1 MVPRLLTLLR
11 RADWL
16 TRDRI
21 VAWSSVMFVIELIV
35 LVFLA
40 LWQRG
45 LLAPDV
51 HSPASDFVSFYAA
64 GKLTLAGAPQFA
76 YDQVIHYL
84 VQQQTSGMEAPH
96 QFFFYP
102 PVFLLLC
109 APLATI
115 PYLVAFAVFVLATM
129 VMLLWVMRALVGE
142 PPANWLS
149 AVLAFPAVFWTIGLG
164 QNAFLTA
171 ALFGAFTLL
180 LKKKPLTAGLLL
192 GCLCYKPHF
201 GLLVP
206 VALVAGR
213 EWRAFA
219 GAVISVAG
227 LISLSFALFGWQ
239 IWTAYLTA
247 FFHSDQ
253 IYTTGVVDF
262 AGIIT
267 PFGAARLMG
276 LPTSTSYA
284 IQMLAAAAA
293 VVTVALVWRRG
304 ASHNLR
310 CAVLLSATLLAV
322 PLALVYD
329 QLLLLLAG
337 AWLIREAR
345 QSWLRSWEGLI
356 LVLVYPVSL
365 VTLTIGQSYHIPLGP
380 LTTCAV
386 LVLCLRRAWLSQPGL
401 APPYAAP
408 LGATP

>member
-1 MVPRLLTLLR
+1 MAIALFRLLR

-21 VAWSSVMFVIELIV
+21 VAWSSVMFIIELLA

-45 LLAPDV
+45 LLVPDV

-64 GKLTLAGAPQFA
+64 GKLTLAGTPQYA
-76 YDQVIHYL
+76 YDQVVHYL
-84 VQQQTSGMEAPH
+84 VQQQSSGTEAAH

-109 APLATI
+109 APLATM
-115 PYLVAFAVFVLATM
+115 PYLVAFAVFVFATLAIM
-129 VMLLWVMRALVGE
+129 IRLMQALVRE
-142 PPANWLS
+142 PPATWLS

-171 ALFGAFTLL
+171 ALFGAFSLL
-180 LKKKPLTAGLLL
+180 LEKKPLTAGMLL

-206 VALVAGR
+206 VALIAGR

-219 GAVISVAG
+219 GAAISVAG
-227 LISLSFALFGWQ
+227 LVGASVMLFGWQ
-239 IWTAYLTA
+239 TWATYLTA

-253 IYTTGVVDF
+253 VYTTGAVDF

-267 PFGAARLMG
+267 PFGAARLLG
-276 LPTSTSYA
+276 LTNSAAYA
-284 IQMLAAAAA
+284 VQIIVAMAA
-293 VVTVALVWRRG
+293 VVIVALVWRRG

-310 CAVLLSATLLAV
+310 CAILLSATLLAV

-329 QLLLLLAG
+329 QLLLLVAA
-337 AWLIREAR
+337 AWLVREAR
-345 QSWLRSWEGLI
+345 ETGLLSWEGLI
-356 LVLVYPVSL
+356 FVVIYPVSL
-365 VTLTIGQSYHIPLGP
+365 VTLSVGQTYHLPLGP

-386 LVLCLRRAWLSQPGL
+386 LMLCLRRAWLPQPQFMS
-401 APPYAAP
+401 YAAP